1 MASSLSCPGGTD
13 GPAWCKGAW
22 GCGIGWE
29 AHAFLIKTQQ
39 RNPGSD
45 RFEDHGG
52 AGITW
57 ILHADAVAGS
67 RKIRAVRSK
76 FLHAGDD
83 DDVVRGT
90 STPRKRPGS
99 RRWFPVMAN
108 SLADRSP
115 SASVSIFAASGVAFV
130 TKRQ

>member
-1 MASSLSCPGGTD
+1 MRRSGG
-13 GPAWCKGAW
+13 
-22 GCGIGWE
+22 E

-45 RFEDHGG
+45 GFEDHGG

-57 ILHADAVAGS
+57 ILHADAVAGIEKDPRREVES
-67 RKIRAVRSK
+67 

-90 STPRKRPGS
+90 THAARNAQVVGDGFS
-99 RRWFPVMAN
+99 VMAN

-115 SASVSIFAASGVAFV
+115 SASVSIFAASGVRRFV